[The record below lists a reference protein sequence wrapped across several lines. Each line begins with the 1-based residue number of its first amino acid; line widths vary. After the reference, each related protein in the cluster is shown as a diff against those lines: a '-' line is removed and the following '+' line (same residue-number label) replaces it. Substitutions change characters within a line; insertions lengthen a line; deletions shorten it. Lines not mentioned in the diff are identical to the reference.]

1 MTELES
7 VQNEI
12 DKIIISTKMLDK
24 DLVIH
29 ILNNLTEEYEVILG
43 WMESR
48 LMLKEND
55 PNKLTIEDV
64 QDKLSGGYDRICE
77 RIAKYEDG
85 TITDKIGM
93 VANTKK

>member
-1 MTELES
+1 
-7 VQNEI
+7 
-12 DKIIISTKMLDK
+12 
-24 DLVIH
+24 
-29 ILNNLTEEYEVILG
+29 
-43 WMESR
+43 
-48 LMLKEND
+48 MLKEND